1 MADIQLNSIK
11 CREEEAGGVST
22 ELIKV
27 YSRRG
32 DCVSIVKSVMEEA
45 CIYMHLQLDL
55 IQGRLQHR
63 FSTERHNI
71 AYNTLDTG
79 L

>member
-11 CREEEAGGVST
+11 CREEAGGVST

-27 YSRRG
+27 YSQRG
-32 DCVSIVKSVMEEA
+32 DCVSIEKSVMKEA
-45 CIYMHLQLDL
+45 CIYMHLHLDL

>member
-27 YSRRG
+27 YSLKG
-32 DCVSIVKSVMEEA
+32 DCVLIVKSVMKEA
-45 CIYMHLQLDL
+45 CIYMHLQLAV
-55 IQGRLQHR
+55 IQWRYA
-63 FSTERHNI
+63 T
-71 AYNTLDTG
+71 
-79 L
+79 